1 MKKLLLGLFVLGAI
15 SAAAADNG
23 VNVYGRLGLDVASR
37 YSKLV
42 WLYDGS
48 EAVSATGK
56 VAPSIAIEV
65 TKNFTKNFEAGVG
78 LGYVSHGK
86 RAIKEDGQK
95 IGNLPAINSVPL
107 YATAKYTFGTSDLK
121 PYVKADLGYS
131 FNNMK
136 GSTTLTYDD
145 GTTSTWRNL
154 KVSNGLYASA
164 GVGLEYNNIT
174 ADLSY
179 VFTGGKYNFVY
190 EGSDENSGNSGNNS
204 AVRLTVGYKFN
215 F

>member
-37 YSKLV
+37 YNKLV
-42 WLYDGS
+42 WSDGS
-48 EAVSATGK
+48 QAVSETGK

-86 RAIKEDGQK
+86 RAVKGDGQK
-95 IGNLPAINSVPL
+95 LGNLPAINSVPL

-136 GSTTLTYDD
+136 GSTTLTD
-145 GTTSTWRNL
+145 GIDTVELSGL
-154 KVSNGLYASA
+154 KVSNGLYTSV

-174 ADLSY
+174 ADLAY
-179 VFTGGKYNFVY
+179 VFTGGKYNFTN
-190 EGSDENSGNSGNNS
+190 DDPDDNIGNSANNS

>member
-37 YSKLV
+37 YNKLV
-42 WLYDGS
+42 WSDGS
-48 EAVSATGK
+48 QAVSETGK

-86 RAIKEDGQK
+86 RDLKIYGEK
-95 IGNLPAINSVPL
+95 IGSIPAINSVPL
-107 YATAKYTFGTSDLK
+107 YATARYTFGTSDLK

-131 FNNMK
+131 FNTMK
-136 GSTTLTYDD
+136 KSMTVSSGAYSETID
-145 GTTSTWRNL
+145 GL

-174 ADLSY
+174 ADLAY
-179 VFTGGKYNFVY
+179 VFTGGKYNFVN
-190 EGSDENSGNSGNNS
+190 DDPDDNIGNSANNS

>member
-37 YSKLV
+37 YNKLV
-42 WLYDGS
+42 WSDGS
-48 EAVSATGK
+48 QAVSETGK

-86 RAIKEDGQK
+86 RDLKIYGEK
-95 IGNLPAINSVPL
+95 IGSIPAINSVPL

-131 FNNMK
+131 FNTMK
-136 GSTTLTYDD
+136 KSMTVTD
-145 GTTSTWRNL
+145 GVNSETVDGL
-154 KVSNGLYASA
+154 KVSNGLYTSV

-174 ADLSY
+174 ADLAY
-179 VFTGGKYNFVY
+179 VFTGGKYNFVN
-190 EGSDENSGNSGNNS
+190 DDPDDNIGNSANNS

>member
-1 MKKLLLGLFVLGAI
+1 MKKLLLGLFVLGAV
-15 SAAAADNG
+15 SAVAADKG
-23 VNVYGRLGLDVASR
+23 VNVYGRLGLDVSSR
-37 YSKLV
+37 YHKLT
-42 WLYDGS
+42 WADDGS
-48 EAVSATGK
+48 EAVSGKGK

-78 LGYVSHGK
+78 LGYVSHGRRNVK
-86 RAIKEDGQK
+86 ADGQK
-95 IGNLPAINSVPL
+95 LGSLPAISSVPL
-107 YATAKYTFGTSDLK
+107 YATAKYTFGTSDVK

-131 FNNMK
+131 FNSMK
-136 GSTTLTYDD
+136 SSTTLSD
-145 GTTSTWRNL
+145 GVDTVEITGM

-174 ADLSY
+174 ADLAY
-179 VFTGGKYNFVY
+179 VFTGGKYNFVNDDPDD
-190 EGSDENSGNSGNNS
+190 SVGNSANNS

>member
-37 YSKLV
+37 YNKLV
-42 WLYDGS
+42 WSNGS
-48 EAVSATGK
+48 QAVSETGK

-86 RAIKEDGQK
+86 RDLKIYGEK
-95 IGNLPAINSVPL
+95 IGSIPAINSVPL

-131 FNNMK
+131 FNTMK
-136 GSTTLTYDD
+136 KSMTVTVEGDSETID
-145 GTTSTWRNL
+145 GL
-154 KVSNGLYASA
+154 KVSNGLYTSV

-174 ADLSY
+174 ADLAY
-179 VFTGGKYNFVY
+179 VFTGGKYNFVNDDPDD
-190 EGSDENSGNSGNNS
+190 SIGNSGNNS

>member
-37 YSKLV
+37 YNKLV
-42 WLYDGS
+42 WSNGS
-48 EAVSATGK
+48 QAVSETGK

-86 RAIKEDGQK
+86 RDLKIYGEK
-95 IGNLPAINSVPL
+95 IGSIPAINSVPL

-131 FNNMK
+131 FNTMK
-136 GSTTLTYDD
+136 KSMTVTVEGDSETID
-145 GTTSTWRNL
+145 GL
-154 KVSNGLYASA
+154 KVSNGLYTSV

-174 ADLSY
+174 ADLAY
-179 VFTGGKYNFVY
+179 VFTGGKYNFVNDDPDD
-190 EGSDENSGNSGNNS
+190 SIGNSANNS

>member
-37 YSKLV
+37 YNKLV
-42 WLYDGS
+42 WADDGT

-86 RAIKEDGQK
+86 RAVKDNGQK
-95 IGNLPAINSVPL
+95 LGNLPAINSVPL

-136 GSTTLTYDD
+136 GSTTLTD
-145 GTTSTWRNL
+145 GIDTVELSGL
-154 KVSNGLYASA
+154 KVSNGLYTSV

-174 ADLSY
+174 ADLAY
-179 VFTGGKYNFVY
+179 VFTGGKYNFT
-190 EGSDENSGNSGNNS
+190 SDDPDDNIGNSGNNS

>member
-37 YSKLV
+37 YNKLV
-42 WLYDGS
+42 WADDGT

-86 RAIKEDGQK
+86 RAVKGDGQK
-95 IGNLPAINSVPL
+95 LGNLPAINSVPL

-136 GSTTLTYDD
+136 GSTTLTD
-145 GTTSTWRNL
+145 GIDTVELSGL
-154 KVSNGLYASA
+154 KVSNGLYTSV

-174 ADLSY
+174 ADLAY
-179 VFTGGKYNFVY
+179 VFTGGKYNFT
-190 EGSDENSGNSGNNS
+190 SDDPDDNIGNSGNNS

>member
-1 MKKLLLGLFVLGAI
+1 MKKLLLGLFVLGAV
-15 SAAAADNG
+15 SAVAADKG

-37 YSKLV
+37 YNKLV
-42 WLYDGS
+42 WSDGS
-48 EAVSATGK
+48 QAVSETGK

-86 RAIKEDGQK
+86 RAIKDDGQK
-95 IGNLPAINSVPL
+95 LGNLPAINSIPL

-136 GSTTLTYDD
+136 KSMTITD
-145 GTTSTWRNL
+145 GVNSETVDGL

-174 ADLSY
+174 ADLAY
-179 VFTGGKYNFVY
+179 VFTGGKYNFVNDDPDD
-190 EGSDENSGNSGNNS
+190 SVGNSANNS
-204 AVRLTVGYKFN
+204 AVRLTIGYKFN

>member
-1 MKKLLLGLFVLGAI
+1 MKKLLLGLFVLGAV
-15 SAAAADNG
+15 SAVAADKG
-23 VNVYGRLGLDVASR
+23 VNVYGRLGLDVSSR
-37 YSKLV
+37 YHKLT
-42 WLYDGS
+42 WADDGS
-48 EAVSATGK
+48 EAVSGKGK

-86 RAIKEDGQK
+86 RAIKDDGQK
-95 IGNLPAINSVPL
+95 LGNLPAINSIPL

-136 GSTTLTYDD
+136 KSMTITD
-145 GTTSTWRNL
+145 GVNSETVDGL

-174 ADLSY
+174 ADLAY
-179 VFTGGKYNFVY
+179 VFTGGKYNFVNDDPDD
-190 EGSDENSGNSGNNS
+190 SVGNSANNS
-204 AVRLTVGYKFN
+204 AVRLTIGYKFN

>member
-37 YSKLV
+37 YNKLV
-42 WLYDGS
+42 WSDGS
-48 EAVSATGK
+48 QAVSETGK

-86 RAIKEDGQK
+86 RDLKIYGEK
-95 IGNLPAINSVPL
+95 IGSIPAINSVPL

-136 GSTTLTYDD
+136 KSMTVTD
-145 GTTSTWRNL
+145 GVNSETVDGL
-154 KVSNGLYASA
+154 KVSNGLYTSV

-174 ADLSY
+174 ADLAY
-179 VFTGGKYNFVY
+179 VFTGGKYNFVN
-190 EGSDENSGNSGNNS
+190 DDPDDNIGNSENNS

>member
-15 SAAAADNG
+15 SATAADNG

-37 YSKLV
+37 YNKLV
-42 WLYDGS
+42 WLDDGT

-86 RAIKEDGQK
+86 RAIKDDGQK
-95 IGNLPAINSVPL
+95 LGNLPAINSIPL

-136 GSTTLTYDD
+136 KSMTITD
-145 GTTSTWRNL
+145 GVNSETVDGL

-174 ADLSY
+174 ADLAY
-179 VFTGGKYNFVY
+179 VFTGGKYNFVNDDPDD
-190 EGSDENSGNSGNNS
+190 SVGNSANNS
-204 AVRLTVGYKFN
+204 AVRLTIGYKFN

>member
-1 MKKLLLGLFVLGAI
+1 MKKLLLGLFVLGAV
-15 SAAAADNG
+15 SAVAADKG

-37 YSKLV
+37 YNKLV
-42 WLYDGS
+42 WLDDGT

-86 RAIKEDGQK
+86 RAIKDDGQK
-95 IGNLPAINSVPL
+95 LGNLPAINSIPL

-136 GSTTLTYDD
+136 KSMTITD
-145 GTTSTWRNL
+145 GVNSETVDGL

-174 ADLSY
+174 ADLAY
-179 VFTGGKYNFVY
+179 VFTGGKYNFVNDDPDD
-190 EGSDENSGNSGNNS
+190 SVGNSANNS

>member
-15 SAAAADNG
+15 SVAAADNG

-37 YSKLV
+37 YNKLV
-42 WLYDGS
+42 WSDGS
-48 EAVSATGK
+48 QAVSETGK

-86 RAIKEDGQK
+86 RAIKDDGQK
-95 IGNLPAINSVPL
+95 IGSIPAINSIPL

-136 GSTTLTYDD
+136 KSMTVTD
-145 GTTSTWRNL
+145 GVDSETVDGL
-154 KVSNGLYASA
+154 KVSNGLYTSV

-174 ADLSY
+174 ADLAY
-179 VFTGGKYNFVY
+179 VFTGGKYNFVN
-190 EGSDENSGNSGNNS
+190 DDPDDNIGNSANNS